1 MVSSILILVLV
12 AAVFL
17 LAVAN
22 WLRGGQSQE
31 QASVDVIVVLAGSF
45 ERSMHAGDLYKRG
58 VAPKIMVS
66 VPRVENSIVQLEQL
80 GVRYPRPET
89 INREILLR
97 KGVPDES
104 IEMVF
109 AEAISTADE
118 AKAFAARL
126 KSSHV
131 RILVVTSPY
140 HVKRA
145 SITFQDAFGESA
157 KLEVTG
163 TPYESFPDKWWASQ
177 DATRNL
183 LLELAK
189 LTFYAV
195 GGRFTASE

>member
-1 MVSSILILVLV
+1 
-12 AAVFL
+12 
-17 LAVAN
+17 
-22 WLRGGQSQE
+22 
-31 QASVDVIVVLAGSF
+31 
-45 ERSMHAGDLYKRG
+45 
-58 VAPKIMVS
+58 
-66 VPRVENSIVQLEQL
+66 
-80 GVRYPRPET
+80 
-89 INREILLR
+89 
-97 KGVPDES
+97 
-104 IEMVF
+104 
-109 AEAISTADE
+109 
-118 AKAFAARL
+118 
-126 KSSHV
+126 V